1 MIEITPILNNEEPL
15 YFQLYTY
22 LKVEI
27 QNGNIVAKTKLPSQ
41 RSLANHLNISRNTVD
56 TAYQQLLAEGYVVS
70 KERQG
75 LYVVELE
82 KHYFQNSFLESAEMM
97 PQKFNQVKDSSAI
110 KLDFKYGDINV
121 KDFPYKIWRKLSMHS
136 LHEEQSHLF
145 MYGDAQGELEL
156 RQCIATYLYE
166 ARGVKC
172 SADQIVIGAGLQY
185 LLGVLCNIIGRNE
198 LYGMEDPGYHR
209 VRYLFKDHHIKM
221 KPIPLDEKGIS
232 ITHLR
237 NSQIKAIYVTP
248 SHQFPIGHVMP
259 ISRRLELLE
268 WAKEENA
275 YIIEDDYDGEFRY
288 AGKPIPALQ
297 GLDSFDHVIY
307 MGTFSKSLIPSIKIS
322 YMVLPKNLI
331 NVYCKNSYYV
341 QTVSRLHQYTL
352 QLFMKSGHWERHLN
366 KSRNS
371 YKKKYEALIKAIHH
385 LLGDKVKIYG
395 DSGGLHLLLEPH
407 NNMTEEEL
415 IEKAKIE
422 GVKVYPTSIFYANPS
437 EELSAK
443 VMIGFA
449 NLDEEEIY
457 KGIELLNKAWYLC

>member
-15 YFQLYTY
+15 YFQLYKY

-27 QNGNIVAKTKLPSQ
+27 QDGNIVAKTKLPSQ
-41 RSLANHLNISRNTVD
+41 RSLAHHLNISRNTVD

-75 LYVVELE
+75 LYVEELE
-82 KHYFQNSFLESAEMM
+82 KHYFQGSVLESMEM
-97 PQKFNQVKDSSAI
+97 PQKSNQIKDSSVI
-110 KLDFKYGDINV
+110 KFDFKYGDINV
-121 KDFPYKIWRKLSMHS
+121 KDFPYKIWRQLSMHS

-156 RQCIATYLYE
+156 RQYIATYLYE

-185 LLGVLCNIIGRNE
+185 LLGVLCNIIGRDE
-198 LYGMEDPGYHR
+198 LFGMEDPGYHR

-221 KPIPLDEKGIS
+221 RPIPLDEKGLS

-237 NSQIKAIYVTP
+237 NSHIKAIYFTP

-275 YIIEDDYDGEFRY
+275 YIIEDDYDGGFRY

-297 GLDSFDHVIY
+297 GLDSYDHVIY

-331 NVYCKNSYYV
+331 NVYRQNSYYV
-341 QTVSRLHQYTL
+341 QTVSRLHQHTL
-352 QLFMKSGHWERHLN
+352 QLFMESGHWERHLN
-366 KSRNS
+366 KSRNN
-371 YKKKYEALIKAIHH
+371 YKKRYEALIKAIHQIF
-385 LLGDKVKIYG
+385 GDKMKIYG
-395 DSGGLHLLLEPH
+395 DSGGLHLLLEPN
-407 NNMTEEEL
+407 NNMSEDEL
-415 IEKAKIE
+415 IEKATIK
-422 GVKVYPTSIFYANPS
+422 GVKVYPTSIFYATPS
-437 EELSAK
+437 EELAPK
-443 VMIGFA
+443 VMLGFA
-449 NLDEEEIY
+449 NLNEEEIFQ
-457 KGIELLNKAWYLC
+457 GIELLNKAWYEC

>member
-15 YFQLYTY
+15 YFQLYKY

-27 QNGNIVAKTKLPSQ
+27 QDGNIVAKTKLPSQ
-41 RSLANHLNISRNTVD
+41 RSLAHHLNISRNTVD

-75 LYVVELE
+75 LYVEELE
-82 KHYFQNSFLESAEMM
+82 KHYFQGSVLESMEM
-97 PQKFNQVKDSSAI
+97 PQKSNQIKDSSVI
-110 KLDFKYGDINV
+110 KFDFKYGDINV
-121 KDFPYKIWRKLSMHS
+121 KDFPYKIWRQLSMHS

-156 RQCIATYLYE
+156 RQYIATYLYE

-185 LLGVLCNIIGRNE
+185 LLGVLCNIIGRDE
-198 LYGMEDPGYHR
+198 LFGMEDPGYHR
-209 VRYLFKDHHIKM
+209 VRCLFKDHHIKM
-221 KPIPLDEKGIS
+221 RPIPLDEKGLS

-237 NSQIKAIYVTP
+237 NSHIKAIYVTP
-248 SHQFPIGHVMP
+248 SHQFPLGHVMP

-297 GLDSFDHVIY
+297 GLDSYDHVIY

-331 NVYCKNSYYV
+331 NVYRKNSYYV
-341 QTVSRLHQYTL
+341 QTVSRLHQHTL
-352 QLFMKSGHWERHLN
+352 QLFMESGHWERHLN
-366 KSRNS
+366 KSRNN
-371 YKKKYEALIKAIHH
+371 YKKRYEALIKAIHQIF
-385 LLGDKVKIYG
+385 GDKMKIYG
-395 DSGGLHLLLEPH
+395 DSGGLHLLLEPN
-407 NNMTEEEL
+407 NNMSEDEL
-415 IEKAKIE
+415 IEKATIK
-422 GVKVYPTSIFYANPS
+422 GVKVYPTSIFYATPS
-437 EELSAK
+437 EELAPK
-443 VMIGFA
+443 VMLGFA
-449 NLDEEEIY
+449 NLNEEEIFQ
-457 KGIELLNKAWYLC
+457 GIELLNKAWYEC